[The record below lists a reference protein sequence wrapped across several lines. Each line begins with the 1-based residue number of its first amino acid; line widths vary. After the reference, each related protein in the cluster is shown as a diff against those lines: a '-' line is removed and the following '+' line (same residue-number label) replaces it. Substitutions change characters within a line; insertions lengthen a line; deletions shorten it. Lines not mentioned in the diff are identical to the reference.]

1 MISVYCC
8 IIVKVTYSHAIK
20 TKNYGLMKPRTHKKN
35 LKAGLAAA
43 LVIPASILAGPL
55 HAGSNIV
62 PMDQVRWSYE
72 GDLFGCEV
80 SLVAPIYGRL
90 SINRIAG
97 KSLKASY
104 SPSASLEGV
113 SRATWINAPWQDEA
127 GGKRQKMKK
136 SNGAYDLSA
145 SATKKLIRALDVG
158 TWTLVSHGDDAIIIP
173 SISWSDAAD
182 AFRKCQK
189 TLSPLTIEDARD
201 QHLFYAPG
209 QRSLSKSQMKTIDDI
224 AKYVAIDDKVSRILV
239 DSYTDKS
246 GTRLGNLQISR
257 ERAADVV
264 SALKERGI
272 SEAIIEGRAHGQR
285 LTISGSNIVN
295 GVNTARKVTIR
306 IIRGEIPEKEGSLE
320 APVITEPDLHYEE
333 ESQAEEIEKK
343 MSKIQLKDE

>member
-1 MISVYCC
+1 
-8 IIVKVTYSHAIK
+8 
-20 TKNYGLMKPRTHKKN
+20 MKPHAHKKN
-35 LKAGLAAA
+35 WRARLAVA
-43 LVIPASILAGPL
+43 LAIPASILAGPI

-62 PMDQVRWSYE
+62 PMDQVRWGHE

-80 SLVAPIYGRL
+80 SLVAPVYGRL

-113 SRATWINAPWQDEA
+113 SRATWINAPWQDKA

-136 SNGAYDLSA
+136 SNGAYHLSA
-145 SATKKLIRALDVG
+145 SATKQLIRALDVG
-158 TWTLVSHGDDAIIIP
+158 TWTWVSHGEDAIIIP
-173 SISWSDAAD
+173 SISWADAAD
-182 AFRKCQK
+182 EFRKCQK

-209 QRSLSKSQMKTIDDI
+209 QRSLSRSQMKAIDDI
-224 AKYVAIDDKVSRILV
+224 TQYVAIDDKVSRILV

-272 SEAIIEGRAHGQR
+272 SESIIEGRAHGQR
-285 LTISGSNIVN
+285 LTIPGSNIVN

-306 IIRGEIPEKEGSLE
+306 IIRGETPEKEDSSD
-320 APVITEPDLHYEE
+320 APVITEPDPQYEE
-333 ESQAEEIEKK
+333 EIQAKELEKQL
-343 MSKIQLKDE
+343 SKIQLKDE